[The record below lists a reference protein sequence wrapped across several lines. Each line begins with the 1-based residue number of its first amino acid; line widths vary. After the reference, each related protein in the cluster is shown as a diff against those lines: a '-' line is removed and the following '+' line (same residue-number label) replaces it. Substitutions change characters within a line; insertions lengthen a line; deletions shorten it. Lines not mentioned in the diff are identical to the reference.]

1 MKRHNVIENSKEDG
15 ENRERKYERYNK
27 ITKKFDTVLEGLKKN
42 EKNAKLI
49 SVKSRSSNIN
59 LHPLIKKNDERRKSS
74 APKWIMAMIKHLI
87 FLMK

>member
-1 MKRHNVIENSKEDG
+1 MLLRTVKKMVKTEKENM
-15 ENRERKYERYNK
+15 
-27 ITKKFDTVLEGLKKN
+27 
-42 EKNAKLI
+42 